1 MVPAEVYS
9 GRFLFD
15 ELEHAIYK
23 FVANLEPGLILDVG
37 AAAGYYSAFMVQL
50 SPKSKVLAFEPFPGN
65 WPHFEKRVGDNPS
78 IVLRKEA
85 VAGETGSVKF
95 YVAST
100 VQGSEAGWSTMQGY
114 SSIGR
119 IVAKNHPKVGEA
131 IEVPAVRLDDVVH
144 EHVRF
149 CKMDVQGG
157 ELAVLRGADRL
168 IKEHGVD
175 VFYIEFGGEVEI
187 LKLLSERGYVLF
199 DSEYLLVIRKQ
210 KPVSEKWNIT
220 GPVKL
225 STGDEAYY
233 AWPKD
238 IPRSIGNYCA
248 WIKEQTGLLGGV
260 FSDVVAVH
268 QSFLPEFL
276 SSAGRAMAQK
286 SSQAP
291 GAI

>member
-1 MVPAEVYS
+1 MVPAEVYC

-23 FVANLEPGLILDVG
+23 FVAELEPGLILDVG
-37 AAAGYYSAFMVQL
+37 AAAGYYSAFIVQL

-175 VFYIEFGGEVEI
+175 VFYIEFGGEIEI

-210 KPVSEKWNIT
+210 KPLPEKWNIT

-238 IPRSIGNYCA
+238 IPRSIENYCA

-268 QSFLPEFL
+268 HSFLPEFL

-286 SSQAP
+286 SAEAP
-291 GAI
+291 VAI